1 MSTQD
6 KDSARLKKNAQ
17 IKAAGQQT
25 LQRRKTQA
33 AKTYELKIVSNK
45 LSIKQQETL
54 EQMFLQAKWYYNDVI
69 SHLENNNLNDYNTK
83 VKNVTV
89 RMGSESDDFEER
101 QLNILSS
108 KMKQGFIEQVRN
120 SLSALKALKSKGHK
134 VGRLTYT
141 KEVKSIPLNQ
151 YGNTHKLVENSSKIH
166 IVKLGQVRVRGLHQI
181 PQDAEISVANLIK
194 KDNSYY
200 VHLTIY
206 VPLNIDLSWEN
217 RDDIGLD
224 FNIGD
229 TVVTSDGR
237 KFKSRFEVSD
247 RLKQLQRKLSRQ
259 EKGSKNYLKTLKN
272 ISKEYQDNSNKK
284 NDMANKIVRD
294 LLDSSGLIYI
304 QDEMI
309 KNWHSGLFGKQV
321 QVSILGR
328 LKYKLV
334 KNPRVCVIDR
344 SCATTQLCPKCGC
357 LNKHSLDKR
366 TYHCSCGYVKDRDIH
381 SAGNMLVFAENED
394 NIVKNFGVGR
404 TSTPVEWSPSASET
418 SGSDVSCREETGNF
432 SLFSVVKARR

>member
-6 KDSARLKKNAQ
+6 NDSARLKKNAQ

-25 LQRRKTQA
+25 RQRRKTQA

-45 LSIKQQETL
+45 LSTKQQETL

-69 SHLENNNLNDYNTK
+69 SYLENNTLNDYDTK

-101 QLNILSS
+101 QLNTLSS
-108 KMKQGFIEQVRN
+108 KMKQGLVEQVRD

-141 KEVKSIPLNQ
+141 KEVNSIPLNQ
-151 YGNTHKLVENSSKIH
+151 YGNTHKMVKNSPKIR
-166 IVKLGQVRVRGLHQI
+166 IVKLGNVRVRGLHQI
-181 PQDAEISVANLIK
+181 PQDAEISVASLIK
-194 KDNSYY
+194 KTNGYY
-200 VHLTIY
+200 VHLTVY
-206 VPLNIDLSWEN
+206 VPLNVDLIWEN
-217 RDDIGLD
+217 RSDTGLD

-259 EKGSKNYLKTLKN
+259 RKGSNNYLKTLKKIN
-272 ISKEYQDNSNKK
+272 KEYQNTSNKK
-284 NDMANKIVRD
+284 NDLANKIVRE
-294 LLDSSGLIYI
+294 LLDSSGLIYM

-328 LKYKLV
+328 LKAQLV
-334 KNPRVCVIDR
+334 KSPRVCVVDR
-344 SCATTQLCPKCGC
+344 SCATTQLCPECGL
-357 LNKHSLDKR
+357 LNKHSLDQR
-366 TYHCSCGYVKDRDIH
+366 TYHCPCGYTKDRDIH

-394 NIVKNFGVGR
+394 NVIKKFGVGR
-404 TSTPVEWSPSASET
+404 TSTPVERTPSASET
-418 SGSDVSCREETGNF
+418 LGSDVSCREEAGNPY
-432 SLFSVVKARR
+432 LCR

>member
-33 AKTYELKIVSNK
+33 AKTYELKIVSDK

-54 EQMFLQAKWYYNDVI
+54 EQMFLQTKWYYNDVI

-151 YGNTHKLVENSSKIH
+151 YGNTHKLVEHSSKIR
-166 IVKLGQVRVRGLHQI
+166 IVKLGNVRVRGLHQI
-181 PQDAEISVANLIK
+181 PQDAEISVAKLIK
-194 KDNSYY
+194 KTNNYY
-200 VHLTIY
+200 VNLT
-206 VPLNIDLSWEN
+206 V
-217 RDDIGLD
+217 
-224 FNIGD
+224 
-229 TVVTSDGR
+229 
-237 KFKSRFEVSD
+237 
-247 RLKQLQRKLSRQ
+247 
-259 EKGSKNYLKTLKN
+259 
-272 ISKEYQDNSNKK
+272 YQD
-284 NDMANKIVRD
+284 
-294 LLDSSGLIYI
+294 
-304 QDEMI
+304 
-309 KNWHSGLFGKQV
+309 
-321 QVSILGR
+321 
-328 LKYKLV
+328 
-334 KNPRVCVIDR
+334 C
-344 SCATTQLCPKCGC
+344 C
-357 LNKHSLDKR
+357 
-366 TYHCSCGYVKDRDIH
+366 
-381 SAGNMLVFAENED
+381 
-394 NIVKNFGVGR
+394 
-404 TSTPVEWSPSASET
+404 
-418 SGSDVSCREETGNF
+418 
-432 SLFSVVKARR
+432 

>member
-6 KDSARLKKNAQ
+6 NDTARLEKNAR
-17 IKAAGQQT
+17 IKAAGQKT
-25 LQRRKTQA
+25 RQRRKTQA

-45 LSIKQQETL
+45 LSVLQQKAL
-54 EQMFLQAKWYYNDVI
+54 KQMFLQAKWYYNDVI
-69 SHLENNNLNDYNTK
+69 SHLESNNINDYNTK

-89 RMGSESDDFEER
+89 RMGSESNDFEER
-101 QLNILSS
+101 QLNVLSS
-108 KMKQGFIEQVRN
+108 KMKQGLVEQVRD

-134 VGRLTYT
+134 VGHLTYT

-151 YGNTHKLVENSSKIH
+151 YGNTHKLVENSSKIR
-166 IVKLGQVRVRGLHQI
+166 IVKLGNVRVRGLHQI
-181 PQDAEISVANLIK
+181 PQDAEISVAKLIK
-194 KDNSYY
+194 KTDGYY
-200 VHLTIY
+200 VHLTVYI
-206 VPLNIDLSWEN
+206 PLNVDISWGN
-217 RDDIGLD
+217 RNDIGLD

-229 TVVTSDGR
+229 TLVASDGR
-237 KFKSRFEVSD
+237 KFKARFEVSD

-259 EKGSKNYLKTLKN
+259 EKGSKNYLKTLKK
-272 ISKEYQDNSNKK
+272 ISKEYQNTSNKK
-284 NDMANKIVRD
+284 NDMANKIVRE
-294 LLDSSGLIYI
+294 LLDSSGLIYM

-328 LKYKLV
+328 LKSKLV
-334 KNPRVCVIDR
+334 KNTRVCVIDR
-344 SCATTQLCPKCGC
+344 SCATTQLCPECGL
-357 LNKHSLDKR
+357 LNNHSLDQR

-404 TSTPVEWSPSASET
+404 ASTPVEWSSSTSET
-418 SGSDVSCREETGNF
+418 LVSDVSCREEAGN
-432 SLFSVVKARR
+432 SYLYR

>member
-6 KDSARLKKNAQ
+6 NDSARLEKNKK
-17 IKAAGQQT
+17 IKNTGQKT
-25 LQRRKTQA
+25 RQRRKTQA
-33 AKTYELKIVSNK
+33 AKTYELKIVTNK
-45 LSIKQQETL
+45 LSEKQQEAL

-69 SHLENNNLNDYNTK
+69 SYLEDNNLDDYNTK

-89 RMGSESDDFEER
+89 RMGSKSDDFEER
-101 QLNILSS
+101 QLNTLSS
-108 KMKQGFIEQVRN
+108 KMKQGLIEQVRD

-151 YGNTHKLVENSSKIH
+151 YGNTHKLVENSSKIR
-166 IVKLGQVRVRGLHQI
+166 IVKLGNVRVRGLHQI
-181 PQDAEISVANLIK
+181 PQDAEISVAKLIK
-194 KDNSYY
+194 KTNNYY
-200 VHLTIY
+200 VNLTVYI
-206 VPLNIDLSWEN
+206 PLNVDLNWEDRN
-217 RDDIGLD
+217 DIGLD

-229 TVVTSDGR
+229 TIVTSDGR
-237 KFKSRFEVSD
+237 KFKARFEVSD

-259 EKGSKNYLKTLKN
+259 EKGSKNYLKTLKK
-272 ISKEYQDNSNKK
+272 ISKEYQNTSNKK
-284 NDMANKIVRD
+284 NDMANKIVRE
-294 LLDSSGLIYI
+294 LLDSSGLIYM
-304 QDEMI
+304 QDEMV

-328 LKYKLV
+328 LKSKLV
-334 KNPRVCVIDR
+334 KHSRVCVIDR
-344 SCATTQLCPKCGC
+344 SCATTQLCPECGL
-357 LNKHSLDKR
+357 LNNHSLDQR

-418 SGSDVSCREETGNF
+418 SGSDVSCREEAGN
-432 SLFSVVKARR
+432 SYLYR